1 MRAIVLAAML
11 FAALLLFG
19 NAAQAAPWCAH
30 FSTGFNDCSFYSFRQ
45 CMATISGVGGYC
57 LQNTLETPYRTGG
70 DARRRYGR
78 SY

>member
-11 FAALLLFG
+11 FAALTLFA
-19 NAAQAAPWCAH
+19 NSAQAAPWCAH
-30 FSTGFNDCSFYSFRQ
+30 FSTGYNDCSFYSFRQ

-57 LQNTLETPYRTGG
+57 SQNALETPYRG

-78 SY
+78 SF